1 MPILTKRANVTDRRT
16 DPNYK
21 KASPLKILNT
31 AFLLGTNIQFID
43 YIDALLITKLSKR
56 TKYNSIMIRKFV
68 FKRVKKITCLIVRTE
83 L

>member
-1 MPILTKRANVTDRRT
+1 MPILTKRANVTDGRT

-43 YIDALLITKLSKR
+43 HIDALLLMYNYESKLSIR
-56 TKYNSIMIRKFV
+56 TKYNSIMIRKLFS
-68 FKRVKKITCLIVRTE
+68 KE
-83 L
+83 LRK